1 MLNLLIS
8 CGQEFIDFTG
18 FGAMID
24 EIQQTYDSI
33 EAGFILLNTTEEK
46 VDENS
51 PGCKAMD
58 QAIEQNMLEFLQDD
72 LTQVEK
78 DNKNTGGLLA

>member
-1 MLNLLIS
+1 
-8 CGQEFIDFTG
+8 
-18 FGAMID
+18 MID

-46 VDENS
+46 VDEES

-58 QAIEQNMLEFLQDD
+58 KAIESNMLEFLQDD
-72 LTQVEK
+72 LTKVEK
-78 DNKNTGGLLA
+78 